1 MSNGSRVDFHA
12 TLEKAAGNTNV
23 YFQPPSTVK
32 MKYPAIVYERGNIQN
47 SFADD
52 LVYVQAISYKVT
64 VMDKNPDSE
73 IVKRISQLPTARF
86 VQHFTADNLNHDV
99 FIIFY

>member
-1 MSNGSRVDFHA
+1 MNDRLELHEILCEALGSR
-12 TLEKAAGNTNV
+12 NV
-23 YFQPPSTVK
+23 YFQPPSSIQ

-52 LVYVQAISYKVT
+52 LVYVQALSYKVT

>member
-12 TLEKAAGNTNV
+12 ILEKAAGNTNV
-23 YFQPPSTVK
+23 YFQPPANIK
-32 MKYPAIVYERGNIQN
+32 MKYPAIVYEREDIQN
-47 SFADD
+47 NFADD
-52 LVYVQAISYKVT
+52 LVYTQASSYKVT

-86 VQHFTADNLNHDV
+86 VQPFTSDNLYHDV